1 MCGRFV
7 HTSTAGSTS
16 MALTR
21 AAAAKMVR
29 RIDLICILGIWVG
42 FDLFVGGLMVW

>member
-1 MCGRFV
+1 
-7 HTSTAGSTS
+7 

-29 RIDLICILGIWVG
+29 RIDLICILGIWLGWVCLLAVLWYG
-42 FDLFVGGLMVW
+42 SEL